1 MTVSTIIAICLSHIG
16 QVCYRCFP
24 PPSPT
29 NTCTSYFSI
38 IIKAYVLSMLTN
50 MLKSESCFIHWKV
63 QVSCL
68 RLELFNHYSTR
79 GLTPLHD
86 ERDILNEHLYLL
98 ALTDF
103 YIIMYSIRYDLPSIY
118 ILLRI
123 GEELYKLHASVLIL
137 ILLFQFVFTMYKLI

>member
-1 MTVSTIIAICLSHIG
+1 MTVSTIAICLSHIG
-16 QVCYRCFP
+16 LAWYPCSP

-29 NTCTSYFSI
+29 NICTSYFSF

-50 MLKSESCFIHWKV
+50 MLKSESCLIHWIV

-68 RLELFNHYSTR
+68 RLELFNHKLTR
-79 GLTPLHD
+79 GLAPLHAD
-86 ERDILNEHLYLL
+86 RGIPNKHLYLL

-103 YIIMYSIRYDLPSIY
+103 YIIMYSVRYDLPSTY

-137 ILLFQFVFTMYKLI
+137 I

>member
-1 MTVSTIIAICLSHIG
+1 MTVSTIAICLSHI
-16 QVCYRCFP
+16 VLAWYRCSP

-29 NTCTSYFSI
+29 NICTSYFSF

-50 MLKSESCFIHWKV
+50 MLKSESCLIHWIV

-68 RLELFNHYSTR
+68 RLESLTINSTH
-79 GLTPLHD
+79 GLAPLHA
-86 ERDILNEHLYLL
+86 ERDILNKHLYLL

-103 YIIMYSIRYDLPSIY
+103 YIIMYSIRYDLPSTY
-118 ILLRI
+118 ILLCI

>member
-1 MTVSTIIAICLSHIG
+1 MSVSTIAICLSHIG
-16 QVCYRCFP
+16 LAWYRCSP

-29 NTCTSYFSI
+29 NTCTAYFSF

-50 MLKSESCFIHWKV
+50 MLKSESCLLHWIV

-68 RLELFNHYSTR
+68 RLGVFINSTR
-79 GLTPLHD
+79 GLAPLHAD
-86 ERDILNEHLYLL
+86 RDILNKHLYLL

-103 YIIMYSIRYDLPSIY
+103 YIIIYSIRYDLPSTY
-118 ILLRI
+118 SLFRI